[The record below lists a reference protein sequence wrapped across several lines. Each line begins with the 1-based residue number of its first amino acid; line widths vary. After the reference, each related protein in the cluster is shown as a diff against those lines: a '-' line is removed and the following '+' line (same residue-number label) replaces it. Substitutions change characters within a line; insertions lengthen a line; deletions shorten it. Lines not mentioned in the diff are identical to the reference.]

1 MKSAGLEVVAQHR
14 RGLVYWA
21 GSGHARIE
29 FDFAKSA
36 FITGHI
42 LLQDGSQRLGLL
54 RAQIDSLK
62 IKHFDLVLGLLL
74 ESAEHQE
81 EIPHVH
87 SYLNAI
93 GVALPVLRTVD
104 QLDVGLRWNRHRL
117 HSVMGIGEGNKGEVD
132 EWPSKAA

>member
-1 MKSAGLEVVAQHR
+1 MKSAGLEVVARHR

-36 FITGHI
+36 LITGHV

-81 EIPHVH
+81 EIPDIH

-93 GVALPVLRTVD
+93 GVALPVFRTID
-104 QLDVGLRWNRHRL
+104 QLDVGLRWNRHRV
-117 HSVMGIGEGNKGEVD
+117 HSVMGAGQGNNKGEAD
-132 EWPSKAA
+132 HPAE